1 MLYGLWLDMFQTRS
15 RHRNAVLAVVLLSAA
30 AVHSHPLCRDFGALA
45 AQAPPLQF
53 CRHVNS
59 EVDGSCCTAAQDAAI
74 SKSFSALIEGAAG
87 AVSEECKKL
96 QVSHVCL
103 QFLQKSQP

>member
-1 MLYGLWLDMFQTRS
+1 MFQTRS

-30 AVHSHPLCRDFGALA
+30 AVHSHPLCRDFGAPA

-53 CRHVNS
+53 YWHVNS

-74 SKSFSALIEGAAG
+74 SKSFSALIKGAG

-96 QVSHVCL
+96 QVSCTRMQL
-103 QFLQKSQP
+103 ANATASQR